1 MIGDHRTVRL
11 DPALASSSSY
21 HSAPLRRHNPPIAGG
36 TRSPRGRHC
45 RRGTRGT
52 STRPVP
58 DSSRQE
64 SKGADIPATPCTGPR
79 PIFAHVAPDRR
90 RSRER
95 GARRSMDPY
104 TLRISVV
111 SILLCVSFCSVTSL
125 LRILRQTTRGSNTHS
140 SLHPRGCSPV
150 VIRDS
155 DGCIFPKSRL
165 TNLITPS
172 WHTIALRV
180 LEQFWIQYHHHYHH
194 HHGGIL
200 RRVAARFEE
209 VQQPPEFAGSGR
221 ENGREAARLRWVGWI
236 DRFVW
241 VEGLWRIRRV
251 VHQHGYARPA
261 RHPDAGCAVHGEAA
275 SGAGE
280 PRTGDS

>member
-1 MIGDHRTVRL
+1 MARRLAPCRTL
-11 DPALASSSSY
+11 P
-21 HSAPLRRHNPPIAGG
+21 G
-36 TRSPRGRHC
+36 RSPRARIYQRPHARGRD
-45 RRGTRGT
+45 R
-52 STRPVP
+52 
-58 DSSRQE
+58 SSRTWHRIGGGRG
-64 SKGADIPATPCTGPR
+64 SVGLAGRWIP
-79 PIFAHVAPDRR
+79 I
-90 RSRER
+90 
-95 GARRSMDPY
+95 PY
-104 TLRISVV
+104 EYLWYLSCYV
-111 SILLCVSFCSVTSL
+111 SLFCSVASL